1 MRVELDRHSR
11 DTKVCSMQT
20 LTVTKARANLGHW
33 VRRALQGE
41 EIGVI
46 LGARLVA
53 LRPVPIEAG
62 DYMQREYGL
71 TKEEADRASAAIAC
85 NAKQA
90 IASGDYVTLEELLR
104 QHAPASHPLKSGR
117 KRPKRAAGR

>member
-1 MRVELDRHSR
+1 M
-11 DTKVCSMQT
+11 KT

-33 VRRALQGE
+33 IRRALRGE
-41 EIGVI
+41 EIGVV

-62 DYMQREYGL
+62 DYMEREYGL
-71 TKEEADRASAAIAC
+71 SKAEADRAVAAIAR

-90 IASGDYVTLEELLR
+90 IAAGDYVTLDEAIR
-104 QHAPASHPLKSGR
+104 QNAPARHPLKNGR
-117 KRPKRAAGR
+117 RKTRRIARR

>member
-1 MRVELDRHSR
+1 
-11 DTKVCSMQT
+11 MQT

-33 VRRALQGE
+33 IRRALRGE
-41 EIGVI
+41 EIGVV

-62 DYMQREYGL
+62 DTMEREYGL
-71 TKEEADRASAAIAC
+71 TKNEADRAAAAIAR

-90 IASGDYVTLEELLR
+90 IAAGDYVTLDDALR
-104 QHAPASHPLKSGR
+104 QNATARNPLKNGR
-117 KRPKRAAGR
+117 SKTRRIARR